1 MVKGQVEINWDGLLC
16 RLLAAAAAASSD
28 FVYASGQLSDMYITS

>member
-16 RLLAAAAAASSD
+16 RLLAAAAASSD